1 MLALI
6 GRRLLA
12 TVPLLFL
19 VSLIVFALVHA
30 LPGDPAV
37 LFLGEEATPE
47 NLARFR
53 ARLGFDR
60 PLVAQYGEWLGRAV
74 RGDLGRSLRTNQPVS
89 EAIRERLPVTLELL
103 AAALAVS
110 LTIAIPMGIVSAVK
124 RNSGIDL
131 FSTFFALVGFSMPGF
146 WLGIILIWVF
156 ALFLRWLPPSGFVPL
171 LASVPENV
179 RSLILPAITLGTA
192 LAALVAR
199 QLRSGMLEVLRQDY
213 VRTAQAKGLSGR
225 QVIGK
230 HALKNALISVV
241 TVVGLQL
248 GGLLGNTIITETLF
262 ALPGVGRLMIDS
274 IFSRDFFVVQGVIL
288 FLAVGYVMANL
299 LVDILY
305 SFLDPRIRV
314 RS

>member
-1 MLALI
+1 LLALI
-6 GRRLLA
+6 GRRLL
-12 TVPLLFL
+12 TTIPLLFL
-19 VSLIVFALVHA
+19 VSLVVFALVHA
-30 LPGDPAV
+30 LPGDPAI
-37 LFLGEEATPE
+37 LFLGEEATAE

-60 PLVAQYGEWLGRAV
+60 PLVVQYGDWLGRAV

-103 AAALAVS
+103 LAALAVS
-110 LTIAIPMGIVSAVK
+110 LALAIPMGIVSAVK
-124 RNSGIDL
+124 RNSGVDL
-131 FSTFFALVGFSMPGF
+131 FSTFFALVGFSLPGF

-171 LASVPENV
+171 LASPPENV
-179 RSLILPAITLGTA
+179 RSLVLPAITLGTA

-213 VRTAQAKGLSGR
+213 VRTARAKGLSGR

-288 FLAVGYVMANL
+288 FLAVGYVVANL
-299 LVDILY
+299 AVDILY